1 MKIFKATLTIL
12 LQTAV
17 LKASELVI
25 ELNADSDKI
34 NVQEYEKANV
44 TVSFYCNRT
53 EDFVHTQR
61 RCLPQELQLRVD
73 SWHFKWENISGYQQ
87 SAWIKSPEL
96 EVDATDS
103 TTIPFTPEM
112 LGIYNIHIESH
123 QPFDKSRYLIGR

>member
-1 MKIFKATLTIL
+1 MKILKAALILL

-17 LKASELVI
+17 QEASELVI

-44 TVSFYCNRT
+44 TVSFYCNQT

-61 RCLPQELQLRVD
+61 HCLPQELHLRVD

-96 EVDATDS
+96 EVGAMDS

-112 LGIYNIHIESH
+112 LGIYDIHIES
-123 QPFDKSRYLIGR
+123 QQSFDKSR